1 MSINFGLAK
10 EIYGATAWAVDSRTF
25 GSYLKMVQDWRN
37 GVVLSTPEEK
47 YNSCFI
53 LNAKSGVKTVSRV
66 WEPKYETESDLV
78 YIINLN
84 GPITKNGGD
93 STFGTKDLANNIK
106 YFESFD
112 NVIGGIILGDSG
124 GGSSNAVEIF
134 DSAVS
139 ERTKPI
145 VTLLEKGSTAASAC
159 YGCISGSDYIMSDGK
174 SNLVGSIGTMCDFEA
189 IPHGNVNQDGVKTIR
204 IYATKS
210 TAKNK
215 WYEEAVNNDNF
226 EPLISDV
233 LDPANEEFIKRIQKN
248 RPQVLESQLDGS
260 DYKTGKVVGSLI
272 DGFGTMKDAIN
283 KVISLSKDYKNPT
296 AKPKEKTEEKKS
308 NSLNKLNMDKE
319 QLKADHPKLYQ
330 EVYGEGIKAGIA
342 AEKDRTGPWLAHA
355 NTDLPAVLKGIE
367 SGGEITATARE
378 NFLVK
383 ASTQKKKQ
391 DLKSDSAPDLDVEES
406 NGLENEKTEADLFYA
421 KVLKEVS

>member
-93 STFGTKDLANNIK
+93 STFGTKDLAANIK

-145 VTLLEKGSTAASAC
+145 VTLLEKGSIAASAC

-174 SNLVGSIGTMCDFEA
+174 SNTVGSIGTMCDFEA

-215 WYEEAVNNDNF
+215 WYEEAVNNDNY

-272 DGFGTMKDAIN
+272 DGFGTMKDAVN
-283 KVISLSKDYKNPT
+283 KVASLSKGYQNPNQ
-296 AKPKEKTEEKKS
+296 KPKEKTEEKKS
-308 NSLNKLNMDKE
+308 NLNNLTMTKE
-319 QLKADHPKLYQ
+319 QLKADHPQLYN
-330 EVYGEGIKAGIA
+330 EVHGIGIKAGIE
-342 AEKDRTGPWLAHA
+342 AEADRTGSWLAHA

-367 SGGEITATARE
+367 GGGQITATARE

-383 ASTQKKKQ
+383 QNTKKKIEG
-391 DLKSDSAPDLDVEES
+391 LKSDNAPDLDVEES
-406 NGLENEKTEADLFYA
+406 AGIEGQQSEADIFYA
-421 KVLKEVS
+421 KILEQVK